1 MDSFQKTSLF
11 LLASLAGGFWI
22 SVLRYYGAYTYLKA
36 PPIHNNIKP
45 SRPST
50 ITDDDLV
57 ESHNRNIKS
66 RNTSSIDD
74 LVELHK
80 MNIKFRHT
88 SRSSLSF
95 CNDRTNHE
103 SKGILG
109 IRDHHPINMYFTTI
123 SD

>member
-1 MDSFQKTSLF
+1 MNSPQKMSLC

-22 SVLRYYGAYTYLKA
+22 SVLRYYGAYTYFK
-36 PPIHNNIKP
+36 PPQIYDNLKP
-45 SRPST
+45 SQPST

-57 ESHNRNIKS
+57 ESHDRNIKS

-95 CNDRTNHE
+95 CNDRSNHE
-103 SKGILG
+103 SKGINTLESE
-109 IRDHHPINMYFTTI
+109 MTI
-123 SD
+123 Q